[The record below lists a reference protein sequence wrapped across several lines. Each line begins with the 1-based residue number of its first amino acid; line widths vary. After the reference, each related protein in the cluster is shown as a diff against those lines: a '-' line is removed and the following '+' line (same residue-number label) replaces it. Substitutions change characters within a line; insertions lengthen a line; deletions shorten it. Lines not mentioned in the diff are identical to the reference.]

1 MRFIVLG
8 SGTSFGVPSI
18 GCDCRVCTSADPRD
32 SRTRVAALLEHDNGA
47 RILVDTPPELR
58 LQLVRARVSSVE
70 AVLYTHEHADHT
82 HGIDDLRAISVRNG
96 SIPVFGPSETLE
108 ELGRRF
114 EYIFDARVLAR
125 AGTSKPQLVPT
136 AIEAG
141 QEVDVCGVKVLP
153 VELDH
158 GGTRVF
164 GYRFGD
170 LAYLTD
176 VKDVNDTAWSL
187 LEGVRVLVVSALF
200 ERSLPMHLS
209 IGEAVELSHRL
220 GVERAYVT
228 HLSHESTH
236 AELSER
242 LPDGIEP
249 AHDGLVIVF

>member
-1 MRFIVLG
+1 MKLTILG

-18 GCDCRVCTSADPRD
+18 GCGCRVCTSSDPRD
-32 SRTRVAALLEHDNGA
+32 ARTRVAALLEGGQGT
-47 RILVDTPPELR
+47 RILIDTPPELR
-58 LQLVRARVSSVE
+58 LQLVRAGVKGID

-82 HGIDDLRAISVRNG
+82 HGIDDLRAISVRSGN
-96 SIPVFGPSETLE
+96 IPVLGPRETLE
-108 ELGRRF
+108 GLRRRF
-114 EYIFDARVLAR
+114 DYIFDARVLAR
-125 AGTSKPQLVPT
+125 QGTSKPQLVPT

-141 QEVDVCGVKVLP
+141 KEIDVRGVKVLP

-176 VKDVNDTAWSL
+176 VKEVDAAARPA
-187 LEGVRVLVVSALF
+187 LEGLKILVVSALF

-209 IGEAVELSHRL
+209 ISEAVDLSREL
-220 GVERAYVT
+220 GVDRTYIT

-236 AELSER
+236 RELSAR
-242 LPDGIEP
+242 LPESVEP
-249 AHDGLVIVF
+249 AHDGLVILF